1 MNDMYKGADSPPQM
15 IIHQSMWSM
24 TNYGTNHKEWSM
36 EEKFEKIAE
45 AGFDGI
51 FASLPDPSKEKHWR
65 RLMEQY
71 NFSFGL
77 ESFPNNREDLGRLL
91 ERAKDFD
98 IQYVNAQVSNAFVIG
113 EDAVILLENL
123 IEEAALSGIPFFVET
138 HRGRITQDLLR
149 TIEYVKYIPNLRL
162 TVDFSHYVLAGEM
175 GAFQTVEPY
184 FEELL
189 KRTSSIHGRVTNGQQ
204 IQIDIGD
211 GEHPRATPFK
221 NWWEKGMRYWLQQ
234 AKDGDVFPFVCEI
247 GHHYTMTPSGLPSKH
262 SDEEKL
268 TDRWQQSLVFKRI
281 AENIWDNI
289 RNGNKC

>member
-1 MNDMYKGADSPPQM
+1 MNTIYKRANRPPQM

-24 TNYGTNHKEWSM
+24 TNYGTNHKEWSL

-45 AGFDGI
+45 SGFDGI
-51 FASLPDPSKEKHWR
+51 FASLPDPSEEKQWR

-77 ESFPNNREDLGRLL
+77 ESFPNNREDLRRLL
-91 ERAKDFD
+91 ERAKDFEV
-98 IQYVNAQVSNAFVIG
+98 QYVNAQVGNSFVIG
-113 EDAVILLENL
+113 DEAVILLENL

-149 TIEYVKYIPNLRL
+149 TIEYVNRIPNLRL
-162 TVDFSHYVLAGEM
+162 TIDFSHYVLAGEM

-184 FEELL
+184 FEKLL

-211 GEHPRATPFK
+211 GEHPSATPFK

-234 AKDGDVFPFVCEI
+234 AKDNDFFPFVCEI

-281 AENIWDNI
+281 AENNWNNI
-289 RNGNKC
+289 CNGNKC